1 MFVGPLPAARVVTMP
16 VDQSLVGREFPAPAP
31 LTVTS
36 ERVGAF
42 AAAVGHP
49 GAGLESVPPTF
60 PIVLAFDAMQ
70 AFLDAEQID
79 LHRIVHGEQ
88 RFAYARPLAVG
99 DELSATLTVT
109 GLRQIGAADVIATT
123 SEITDASGAV
133 VCTGKATLV
142 HASGAGADQ

>member
-1 MFVGPLPAARVVTMP
+1 MP
-16 VDQSLVGREFPAPAP
+16 VDSSLVGRGFPAPAP

-36 ERVGAF
+36 DRVAAF

-49 GAGLESVPPTF
+49 GTSGEVVPPTF

-88 RFAYARPLAVG
+88 RFAYVRPLVVG
-99 DELSATLTVT
+99 DELTATLTVT
-109 GLRQIGAADVIATT
+109 GLRQIGDADIIATT
-123 SEITDASGAV
+123 SEMTDATGAV

-142 HASGAGADQ
+142 HSSGSEAPQ

>member
-1 MFVGPLPAARVVTMP
+1 MP
-16 VDQSLVGREFPAPAP
+16 VDPSLVGRAFPAPAP
-31 LTVTS
+31 LSVTP
-36 ERVGAF
+36 ERVSAF

-49 GAGLESVPPTF
+49 GPAGEAVPPTF

-70 AFLDAEQID
+70 AFLDAEAID

-99 DELSATLTVT
+99 DELTATLTVT
-109 GLRQIGAADVIATT
+109 GLRQIGGADIIATA
-123 SEITDASGAV
+123 SEITDATGAV

-142 HASGAGADQ
+142 HSSGSEAGQ

>member
-1 MFVGPLPAARVVTMP
+1 MS

-31 LTVTS
+31 LTVTA

-49 GAGLESVPPTF
+49 GEDVPPTF
-60 PIVLAFDAMQ
+60 PIVLAFDAMM

-88 RFAYARPLAVG
+88 RFAYARPLALG
-99 DELSATLTVT
+99 DELSATLTVS
-109 GLRQIGAADVIATT
+109 GLRQIGGADIIATT
-123 SEITDASGAV
+123 SEITDATGAV

-142 HASGAGADQ
+142 HGGGA

>member
-1 MFVGPLPAARVVTMP
+1 MP
-16 VDQSLVGREFPAPAP
+16 VDPSLVGREFPAPAP
-31 LTVTS
+31 LTVTA
-36 ERVGAF
+36 ERVGDF
-42 AAAVGHP
+42 AAAVAHP
-49 GAGLESVPPTF
+49 GEDVPPTF

-70 AFLDAEQID
+70 AFLDAEAID

-88 RFAYARPLAVG
+88 RFAYARPIAVG

-109 GLRQIGAADVIATT
+109 GLRQIGGADIIATS

-142 HASGAGADQ
+142 HGGAA

>member
-1 MFVGPLPAARVVTMP
+1 MP
-16 VDQSLVGREFPAPAP
+16 VDPSLVGREFPAPAP
-31 LTVTS
+31 LSVTPD
-36 ERVGAF
+36 RVSAF

-49 GAGLESVPPTF
+49 GADGGAVPPTF

-70 AFLDAEQID
+70 AFLDAEAID

-88 RFAYARPLAVG
+88 RFAYVRPLAVG

-109 GLRQIGAADVIATT
+109 GLRQIGGADIIATT
-123 SEITDASGAV
+123 SEITDSSGAV

-142 HASGAGADQ
+142 HSSGGAA

>member
-1 MFVGPLPAARVVTMP
+1 MP
-16 VDQSLVGREFPAPAP
+16 VDPSLVGRAFPAPAP
-31 LTVTS
+31 LSVTP
-36 ERVGAF
+36 ERVSAF

-49 GAGLESVPPTF
+49 GAPGEVVPPTF

-70 AFLDAEQID
+70 AFLDAEAID

-99 DELSATLTVT
+99 DELTATLTVT
-109 GLRQIGAADVIATT
+109 GLRQIGGADIIATA
-123 SEITDASGAV
+123 SEITDAAGAV

-142 HASGAGADQ
+142 HSSASEAGQ

>member
-1 MFVGPLPAARVVTMP
+1 MP
-16 VDQSLVGREFPAPAP
+16 VDPSLVGRAFPAPAP
-31 LTVTS
+31 LSVTA
-36 ERVGAF
+36 ERVTAF

-49 GAGLESVPPTF
+49 GGGEVVPPTF

-70 AFLDAEQID
+70 AFLDAEAID

-99 DELSATLTVT
+99 DELTATLTVT
-109 GLRQIGAADVIATT
+109 GLRQIGGADVIATA

-142 HASGAGADQ
+142 HSSGGAS

>member
-1 MFVGPLPAARVVTMP
+1 MP
-16 VDQSLVGREFPAPAP
+16 VDPSLVGRAFPAPAP
-31 LTVTS
+31 LTVTP

-42 AAAVGHP
+42 AAAVGRP
-49 GAGLESVPPTF
+49 GAADGTVPPTF

-70 AFLDAEQID
+70 AFLDAEAID

-88 RFAYARPLAVG
+88 RFAYVRPLAVG

-109 GLRQIGAADVIATT
+109 GLRQIGGADIIATT
-123 SEITDASGAV
+123 SEITDATGAV

-142 HASGAGADQ
+142 HSSAAEADQ

>member
-1 MFVGPLPAARVVTMP
+1 MP
-16 VDQSLVGREFPAPAP
+16 VDPSLVGRAFPAPTP
-31 LTVTS
+31 LTVTR
-36 ERVGAF
+36 ERVEAF

-49 GAGLESVPPTF
+49 ASPGGDVPPTF

-88 RFAYARPLAVG
+88 RFAYARPLAIG
-99 DELSATLTVT
+99 DELTATLTVT
-109 GLRQIGAADVIATT
+109 GLRQIGGADIIATA
-123 SEITDASGAV
+123 SEITDVSGAV

-142 HASGAGADQ
+142 HGGAA

>member
-1 MFVGPLPAARVVTMP
+1 MS
-16 VDQSLVGREFPAPAP
+16 VDPSLVGREFPAPTP
-31 LTVTS
+31 LAVTS

-42 AAAVGHP
+42 ADAVGHP
-49 GAGLESVPPTF
+49 GQDVPPTF
-60 PIVLAFDAMQ
+60 PIVLAFEAMM

-88 RFAYARPLAVG
+88 RFAYVRPLAVG